1 MNYHINIILTPLL
14 KSCKNNSTKSFKK
27 APHVIERPFTIAK
40 LTIFLNYEV
49 NFIIWMKIAYNGLNT
64 LIGGFFMSNENQ
76 TNPQEEPKKKISLQ
90 EAMKQQLQNKKNKSA
105 GGTSSSN
112 NSMATKKLQSQQTKK
127 VSNSRRK
134 MGV

>member
-1 MNYHINIILTPLL
+1 MTD
-14 KSCKNNSTKSFKK
+14 S
-27 APHVIERPFTIAK
+27 
-40 LTIFLNYEV
+40 
-49 NFIIWMKIAYNGLNT
+49 
-64 LIGGFFMSNENQ
+64 NQ
-76 TNPQEEPKKKISLQ
+76 TNTNEETKKKISLQ

-105 GGTSSSN
+105 AGNVSGN